1 MLQAPL
7 RSIFHRT
14 YSSFYPA
21 PNGWL
26 KFVSTNYIDEDEL
39 ALESPSLNEEEES
52 DYED

>member
-21 PNGWL
+21 DNGWIR
-26 KFVSTNYIDEDEL
+26 FVSTNYVDTEEDLIIDD
-39 ALESPSLNEEEES
+39 SMEEEVS
-52 DYED
+52 DEE